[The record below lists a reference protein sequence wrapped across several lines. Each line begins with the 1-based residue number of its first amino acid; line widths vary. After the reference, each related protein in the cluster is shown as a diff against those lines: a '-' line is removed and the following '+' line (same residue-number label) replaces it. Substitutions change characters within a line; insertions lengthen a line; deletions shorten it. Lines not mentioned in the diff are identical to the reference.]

1 MDTNTIIGTDAPASY
16 ALERSAP
23 ADTPAYLSTHDA
35 AAVLR
40 KLRQPKTNDTDTPDP
55 SARAMTAAP
64 EAGHSAS
71 LRAFTPVFD
80 GLRTRVN
87 ALMEST
93 AADAADD
100 AAPGPRV
107 KPGDAQDPGARTEGT
122 DPGATELSPIK
133 PPRSWTKEDKE
144 LFASLPRATQE
155 RLAERERSREGDFLR
170 RQNKAAEKLKGL
182 SAKEQAV
189 ELARQTYEAAL
200 PQLLQTLQQQQAGE
214 FADIKSMA
222 DVERLARE
230 DWPRYLLWDLQQKKV
245 AEVSQ
250 HMLAA
255 QHRQAQEKLTQFV
268 EFAKR
273 QDDLF
278 KEKVPDMVDETKAA
292 ELQKQALAVLG
303 DLGFDEAELIPL
315 WNGHKEL
322 SLRDHRL
329 QLLIRDA
336 TLWREAQAKARAA
349 AVKPV
354 PPVQRPGAATSRH
367 GRSARPAP
375 HPTARTDRLAPRRRG
390 TRPRAPR
397 GGPVTH
403 GLSWPGS
410 TRPSILL
417 AKKMD
422 PRVKPAGD
430 GSVR

>member
-1 MDTNTIIGTDAPASY
+1 MDVATDTGAPAPT
-16 ALERSAP
+16 ALELTAP

-64 EAGHSAS
+64 KPGHSAS
-71 LRAFTPVFD
+71 K
-80 GLRTRVN
+80 TRVN

-93 AADAADD
+93 AVDAADD
-100 AAPGPRV
+100 AAPV
-107 KPGDAQDPGARTEGT
+107 DAQDPGAKTEGT
-122 DPGATELSPIK
+122 DPGATELSPIE

-144 LFASLPRATQE
+144 LFTGLPRATQE

-170 RQNKAAEKLKGL
+170 RQNEAAEKLKGL
-182 SAKEQAV
+182 AAKEQAV
-189 ELARQTYEAAL
+189 EQARQTYEAAL

-230 DWPRYLLWDLQQKKV
+230 DWPRYLLWDLQQKKIADV
-245 AEVSQ
+245 TQ

-255 QHRQAQEKLTQFV
+255 QHRQAQEKLGQFT

-278 KEKVPDMVDETKAA
+278 KEKVPDMVDEAKAA
-292 ELQKQALAVLG
+292 ELQRRALAVLG
-303 DLGFDEAELIPL
+303 DLGFSEAELVPL

-336 TLWREAQAKARAA
+336 TLWREAEKKAKAA

-354 PPVQRPGAATSRH
+354 PPVQRPGAATPRQ
-367 GRSARPAP
+367 GTDEARVQHLTQRLEQTGSLRDAAALVR
-375 HPTARTDRLAPRRRG
+375 AR
-390 TRPRAPR
+390 RAAR
-397 GGPVTH
+397 
-403 GLSWPGS
+403 
-410 TRPSILL
+410 
-417 AKKMD
+417 
-422 PRVKPAGD
+422 
-430 GSVR
+430 

>member
-1 MDTNTIIGTDAPASY
+1 MDVATDTGAPAPT
-16 ALERSAP
+16 ALELTAP

-64 EAGHSAS
+64 KPGHSAS

-93 AADAADD
+93 AVDAADD
-100 AAPGPRV
+100 AAPV
-107 KPGDAQDPGARTEGT
+107 DAQDPGAKTEGT
-122 DPGATELSPIK
+122 DPGATELSPIE

-144 LFASLPRATQE
+144 LFTGLPRATQE

-170 RQNKAAEKLKGL
+170 RQNEAAEKLKGL
-182 SAKEQAV
+182 AAKEQAV
-189 ELARQTYEAAL
+189 EQARQTYEAAL

-230 DWPRYLLWDLQQKKV
+230 DWPRYLLWDLQQKKIADV
-245 AEVSQ
+245 TQ

-255 QHRQAQEKLTQFV
+255 QHRQVQEKLGQFT

-278 KEKVPDMVDETKAA
+278 KEKVPDMVDEAKAA
-292 ELQKQALAVLG
+292 ELQRRALAVLG
-303 DLGFDEAELIPL
+303 DLGFSEAELVPL

-336 TLWREAQAKARAA
+336 TLWREAEKKAKAA

-354 PPVQRPGAATSRH
+354 PPVQRPGAATPRQ
-367 GRSARPAP
+367 GTDEARVQHLTQRLEQTGALRDAAALVR
-375 HPTARTDRLAPRRRG
+375 AR
-390 TRPRAPR
+390 RAAR
-397 GGPVTH
+397 
-403 GLSWPGS
+403 
-410 TRPSILL
+410 
-417 AKKMD
+417 
-422 PRVKPAGD
+422 
-430 GSVR
+430 

>member
-1 MDTNTIIGTDAPASY
+1 MDANIDTDAVGSPPTPY
-16 ALERSAP
+16 AFEISAP

-40 KLRQPKTNDTDTPDP
+40 KLRQPKTNDTDTTDP
-55 SARAMTAAP
+55 RSEAGTGPARAMAAAP
-64 EAGHSAS
+64 EPGHSAS
-71 LRAFTPVFD
+71 LRAVTPVFD

-87 ALMEST
+87 ALLEST
-93 AADAADD
+93 AGSDPTND
-100 AAPGPRV
+100 AAPADR
-107 KPGDAQDPGARTEGT
+107 QDPGERTEGA
-122 DPGATELSPIK
+122 DRQQEPAPIE

-144 LFASLPRATQE
+144 LFTGLPRATQE

-170 RQNKAAEKLKGL
+170 RQNEAAEKLKGL
-182 SAKEQAV
+182 TAKEQAV
-189 ELARQTYEAAL
+189 EQARQTYEAAL

-245 AEVSQ
+245 AEVTQ

-255 QHRQAQEKLTQFV
+255 QHRQAQGKLTQFV

-278 KEKVPDMVDETKAA
+278 KEKVPDMADEAKAA
-292 ELQKQALAVLG
+292 GLQKQALAVLG
-303 DLGFDEAELIPL
+303 DLGFDEAELVPL
-315 WNGHKEL
+315 WNGQKEL

-336 TLWREAQAKARAA
+336 TLWREAQAKAKAA

-354 PPVQRPGAATSRH
+354 PPVQRPGAATPRQ
-367 GRSARPAP
+367 GTDEAR
-375 HPTARTDRLAPRRRG
+375 
-390 TRPRAPR
+390 
-397 GGPVTH
+397 VTH
-403 GLSWPGS
+403 LTQRLEQTGS
-410 TRPSILL
+410 LRDAAALVRARRVATR
-417 AKKMD
+417 
-422 PRVKPAGD
+422 
-430 GSVR
+430 

>member
-1 MDTNTIIGTDAPASY
+1 METATPIGADAPAPF
-16 ALERSAP
+16 ALEMTAP

-40 KLRQPKTNDTDTPDP
+40 KLRQPKMNETDTTD
-55 SARAMTAAP
+55 SARAAAAAP
-64 EAGHSAS
+64 EPGK
-71 LRAFTPVFD
+71 
-80 GLRTRVN
+80 
-87 ALMEST
+87 ES
-93 AADAADD
+93 AADPADD
-100 AAPGPRV
+100 AAPV
-107 KPGDAQDPGARTEGT
+107 DAQDPGAKTEGT
-122 DPGATELSPIK
+122 DPGATELSPIE

-144 LFASLPRATQE
+144 LFAGLPRATQE

-170 RQNKAAEKLKGL
+170 RQNEAAEKLKGL
-182 SAKEQAV
+182 AAKEQAV

-245 AEVSQ
+245 AEVTQ

-278 KEKVPDMVDETKAA
+278 KERVPDMADDTKAA
-292 ELQKQALAVLG
+292 ELQRQALAVLS
-303 DLGFDEAELIPL
+303 DLGFDEAELVPL
-315 WNGHKEL
+315 WNGQKEL

-336 TLWREAQAKARAA
+336 TLWREAEKKAKAAA
-349 AVKPV
+349 TKPV
-354 PPVQRPGAATSRH
+354 PPVQRPGAAT
-367 GRSARPAP
+367 ARQG
-375 HPTARTDRLAPRRRG
+375 TDEARVQHLTHRLEQTGSLRDAAALLRARRAAAR
-390 TRPRAPR
+390 
-397 GGPVTH
+397 
-403 GLSWPGS
+403 
-410 TRPSILL
+410 
-417 AKKMD
+417 
-422 PRVKPAGD
+422 
-430 GSVR
+430 

>member
-1 MDTNTIIGTDAPASY
+1 MTNLATDVGADAPASY

-40 KLRQPKTNDTDTPDP
+40 KLRQPKANDTDMPDP
-55 SARAMTAAP
+55 SARAPTAAP
-64 EAGHSAS
+64 ETGHSGS

-107 KPGDAQDPGARTEGT
+107 KPGDAQDPGERTEGA
-122 DPGATELSPIK
+122 DRQQEPAPIE

-144 LFASLPRATQE
+144 LFTSLPRATQE
-155 RLAERERSREGDFLR
+155 RIAERERSRESDFLR
-170 RQNKAAEKLKGL
+170 RQNEAAEKLKGL
-182 SAKEQAV
+182 TAKEQAV
-189 ELARQTYEAAL
+189 ELARQTYETAL

-230 DWPRYLLWDLQQKKV
+230 DWPRYLLWDLQQKKI
-245 AEVSQ
+245 AEVGQ

-255 QHRQAQEKLTQFV
+255 QHRQAQEKLTQFA

-273 QDDLF
+273 ADDLF
-278 KEKVPDMVDETKAA
+278 KEKVPDMADEAKAA

-303 DLGFDEAELIPL
+303 DLGFTEAELLPL

-336 TLWREAQAKARAA
+336 TLWREAEKKAKAAA
-349 AVKPV
+349 TKPV
-354 PPVQRPGAATSRH
+354 PPVQRPGAA
-367 GRSARPAP
+367 
-375 HPTARTDRLAPRRRG
+375 
-390 TRPRAPR
+390 
-397 GGPVTH
+397 
-403 GLSWPGS
+403 
-410 TRPSILL
+410 
-417 AKKMD
+417 
-422 PRVKPAGD
+422 
-430 GSVR
+430 

>member
-1 MDTNTIIGTDAPASY
+1 MAKKIMDANIDTDTVGSPTAPY
-16 ALERSAP
+16 ALEISAP

-40 KLRQPKTNDTDTPDP
+40 KLRQPKANDTDMPDP
-55 SARAMTAAP
+55 SARATTAAP
-64 EAGHSAS
+64 EPGHSAS

-87 ALMEST
+87 APMESI
-93 AADAADD
+93 AADAADG
-100 AAPGPRV
+100 AAPV
-107 KPGDAQDPGARTEGT
+107 DAQDPGAKTEGT
-122 DPGATELSPIK
+122 DPGAAELSPIE

-144 LFASLPRATQE
+144 LFTGLPRATQE

-170 RQNKAAEKLKGL
+170 RQNEAAEKLKGL
-182 SAKEQAV
+182 TAKEQAV

-245 AEVSQ
+245 AEVTQ
-250 HMLAA
+250 HMLAG

-268 EFAKR
+268 EFSKR

-278 KEKVPDMVDETKAA
+278 KEKVPDMADDTKAA
-292 ELQKQALAVLG
+292 QLQRQALAVLG
-303 DLGFDEAELIPL
+303 ELGFDEAELVPL
-315 WNGHKEL
+315 WNGQKEL

-336 TLWREAQAKARAA
+336 TLWREAEKKAKAAA
-349 AVKPV
+349 TKPV
-354 PPVQRPGAATSRH
+354 PPVQRPGAATSRQ
-367 GRSARPAP
+367 GTDEARVQHLTQRLEQTGSLRDAAALVR
-375 HPTARTDRLAPRRRG
+375 AR
-390 TRPRAPR
+390 RAAR
-397 GGPVTH
+397 
-403 GLSWPGS
+403 
-410 TRPSILL
+410 
-417 AKKMD
+417 
-422 PRVKPAGD
+422 
-430 GSVR
+430 

>member
-1 MDTNTIIGTDAPASY
+1 MTDLNTEVAVADAPPI
-16 ALERSAP
+16 ALERTAP
-23 ADTPAYLSTHDA
+23 ANTPAYLSTHDA

-40 KLRQPKTNDTDTPDP
+40 KLRQPKANDTDMPDP

-64 EAGHSAS
+64 EPGHSAS

-87 ALMEST
+87 ALLEST
-93 AADAADD
+93 AGSDPTND
-100 AAPGPRV
+100 AAPADR
-107 KPGDAQDPGARTEGT
+107 QDPGERTEGA
-122 DPGATELSPIK
+122 DRQQEPAPIE

-144 LFASLPRATQE
+144 LFTGLPRATQE

-170 RQNKAAEKLKGL
+170 RQNEAAEKLKGL
-182 SAKEQAV
+182 AAKEQAV
-189 ELARQTYEAAL
+189 EQARQTYEAAL

-245 AEVSQ
+245 AEVTQ

-268 EFAKR
+268 DFAKR

-278 KEKVPDMVDETKAA
+278 KEKVPDMADEAKSA
-292 ELQKQALAVLG
+292 ELQRRALGVLG
-303 DLGFDEAELIPL
+303 ELGFDEAELIPL

-336 TLWREAQAKARAA
+336 TLWREAQAKAKAA
-349 AVKPV
+349 ATKPV
-354 PPVQRPGAATSRH
+354 PPVQRPGAATPRQ
-367 GRSARPAP
+367 GTDEARVQHLTQRLEQTGSLRDAAALVRARR
-375 HPTARTDRLAPRRRG
+375 TAAR
-390 TRPRAPR
+390 
-397 GGPVTH
+397 
-403 GLSWPGS
+403 
-410 TRPSILL
+410 
-417 AKKMD
+417 
-422 PRVKPAGD
+422 
-430 GSVR
+430 